1 MSGGCERA
9 VGVRGVAKHRVLSS
23 ENGPAMRMSMML
35 RSNVVKHTSIP
46 SNTSANRRRTLR
58 LHSNSGGHCKKG
70 NMLGT
75 MRGIGGV
82 VTPRLVNVS
91 TLSRVNVS
99 RTVLT
104 LSNAGA
110 GTGLNTGTVL
120 NMSLTMTGT
129 TTTCLSVPLC
139 ECVNKAGACMLP
151 IPVVGVVG
159 NNSRDSTPVTFR
171 RFVVHPM
178 NTGSFGRNLH
188 VNTRMFRTL
197 GGMLGSH
204 NLDAT
209 INSRNNFTPGLR
221 NARSTLGSVLTTVG
235 TTKCRPNGSIV
246 VNVSYTSSRFCH
258 SNVCSCAG
266 FRNTGNGGHATSRR
280 VSCLRGLVG
289 RCPVSSVRS
298 NVDRGS

>member
-1 MSGGCERA
+1 MTQ
-9 VGVRGVAKHRVLSS
+9 RVLSS
-23 ENGPAMRMSMML
+23 ENGPAMRISMML

-58 LHSNSGGHCKKG
+58 LHSNSGRHCNKG
-70 NMLGT
+70 K
-75 MRGIGGV
+75 MRGTISGMGGV
-82 VTPRLVNVS
+82 VTPGLVNVS
-91 TLSRVNVS
+91 SLGREKVS
-99 RTVLT
+99 CTVLT

-110 GTGLNTGTVL
+110 GSGLNTGTVL
-120 NMSLTMTGT
+120 NISLTMTGT
-129 TTTCLSVPLC
+129 TTDCLSLPLC
-139 ECVNKAGACMLP
+139 HCVNKAGACMVP
-151 IPVVGVVG
+151 MPVVGVVG

-178 NTGSFGRNLH
+178 NTPSFERKLE

-209 INSRNNFTPGLR
+209 MNSRNNFTPGLR

-246 VNVSYTSSRFCH
+246 VNVSYTSSRFCR

-266 FRNTGNGGHATSRR
+266 FRNTGNGGHATRRR
-280 VSCLRGLVG
+280 VSCLRRLVG
-289 RCPVSSVRS
+289 GCPVSSVRS